1 MGEPDDVERVVLV
14 QELESDRVG
23 DYLEAHE
30 DVPDPVTD
38 RMAESGVEEF
48 RLFVGDDLSIGYIEV
63 EDFERF
69 QEEYSADPD
78 CEAWERRV
86 AEFKESGVDPDAGEF
101 PVLDEVWTFE
111 AGDGDGK

>member
-1 MGEPDDVERVVLV
+1 MSDSDDVDRVVLV
-14 QELESDRVG
+14 QELKPDRVG
-23 DYLEAHE
+23 EYLEAHE
-30 DVPDPVTD
+30 DVPDPVTE

-69 QEEYSADPD
+69 QAEYSADPD
-78 CEAWERRV
+78 CEDWEERV
-86 AEFKESGVDPDAGEF
+86 AEFKQSGVDTEEGDF

-111 AGDGDGK
+111 AGDGA